1 MKRYLVSLFVL
12 TTAFSAYGQGG
23 SNVSKAKN
31 IDNHIE
37 VDKERPVL
45 ASPVNNRL
53 KSELLVEMP
62 DSEKSIF
69 TIKDASGKN
78 ITVYAD
84 EFKRQFLKN
93 ANLRQKPATEADIQ
107 EHLDLYIK
115 FKMKVLDA
123 QLAGLDTNKAYLKEL
138 GMYRDQLA
146 KNFLYDR
153 NVTDALIKEAYERLK
168 YEVKVSHILILASP
182 DDNEQKHKAAKDRI
196 DGIYRKLMRNPSAQ
210 NFADLAKQESEDP
223 GSSNAGGSL
232 GYMTAMQV
240 VYEFENYAYN
250 TPVGAISTVFKT
262 DFGYHILRVED
273 KRLNRGDIKMNHIMI
288 RVNGKEEGSEAEA
301 KKRIDDIY
309 NKIISGAETFPSMAQ
324 NYSEDYSSRY
334 NNGALDF
341 VRVTQFLGDVD
352 KQNWVDQGFAL
363 AKDGDISKPFRTN
376 GGWHI
381 LQRMS
386 VKPLGSYDQMKNY
399 LKNEVQKDSR
409 SKVSV
414 DSLVSKIKLANNFRL
429 NALAVSALKIN
440 LDTNFLK
447 GKFDANTL
455 PKVIDVVT
463 GSGKTKKVTKY
474 ELQSLQ
480 LFKLEAST
488 ATSADK
494 LAIFEEYEVS
504 DFVDYIEKNNRAHG
518 GSVSEAVDALLNEW
532 ISKLVIE
539 YQDKN
544 LEYFN
549 ADFRDIYQEYR
560 EGILMFNR
568 MQEVVWMRANTDSA
582 GLAEFFASQKGVY
595 RWGNRVDGEFY
606 FCKDEKMA
614 KTVMKQL
621 KKGIALDSIRRFNTK
636 GSALDF
642 SYKIGKYER
651 SDSFLFKPSSALL
664 TVFNDIENNV
674 KPKFAKPGIYSVGL
688 IGSQFVVFKNR
699 AFLPAMD
706 KSLDE
711 TRGPVSSKYQEKL
724 EKDWLAALKTRFKTD
739 INANYLQQVTTELV
753 GK

>member
-1 MKRYLVSLFVL
+1 MKRYFVSLLVL
-12 TTAFSAYGQGG
+12 ATASSGFSQGG
-23 SNVSKAKN
+23 NPTGNTPLTAAKS
-31 IDNHIE
+31 DQE
-37 VDKERPVL
+37 
-45 ASPVNNRL
+45 S
-53 KSELLVEMP
+53 
-62 DSEKSIF
+62 SIF
-69 TIKDASGKN
+69 TLSDVSGKSIVVN
-78 ITVYAD
+78 AD

-93 ANLRQKPATEADIQ
+93 ANLRQKPATEVDIQ
-107 EHLDLYIK
+107 EHLDLYVK

-138 GMYRDQLA
+138 AMYRDQLA

-153 NVTDALIKEAYERLK
+153 NVTESLIKEAYERLK

-182 DDNEQKHKAAKDRI
+182 EDSEQKHKAAKDRI

-223 GSSNAGGSL
+223 GSSTAGGSL

-250 TPVGAISTVFKT
+250 TAVGGISSVFKT

-288 RVNGKEEGSEAEA
+288 RVNGKEQGAEADA

-309 NKIISGAETFPSMAQ
+309 AKILSGAEGFPSMAL

-341 VRVTQFLGDVD
+341 IRVTQFLGDVD
-352 KQNWVDQGFAL
+352 KQNWADQGFAL
-363 AKDGDISKPFRTN
+363 AKDGDVSMPFRTN

-381 LQRMS
+381 LQRVS
-386 VKPLGSYDQMKNY
+386 VKPLGAYEQLKNY

-414 DSLVSKIKLANNFRL
+414 DSLVSKIKKENNFYL
-429 NALAVSALKIN
+429 NSSAVNAMKLY

-447 GKFDANTL
+447 GKFDASKL
-455 PKVIDVVT
+455 PVTHEVIT
-463 GSGKTKKVTKY
+463 GTGKNIKKTKF
-474 ELQSLQ
+474 ELQSMQ
-480 LFKLEAST
+480 MFRLENKNIT
-488 ATSADK
+488 GKT
-494 LAIFEEYEVS
+494 IYEEYEIA
-504 DFVDYIEKNNRAHG
+504 DFVDYLEKNNRTHG
-518 GSVSEAVDALLNEW
+518 GSVSEAVDGILNEW
-532 ISKLVIE
+532 IGKKVIE

-549 ADFRDIYQEYR
+549 LDFRDIYQEYR

-568 MQEVVWMRANTDSA
+568 MQEVVWMKANTDSA
-582 GLAEFFASQKGVY
+582 GLAEFFSSQRGLY

-651 SDSFLFKPSSALL
+651 SDSFLFKPSGALSK
-664 TVFNDIENNV
+664 VFNDIETNS
-674 KPKFAKPGIYSVGL
+674 KPQFVKPGIYSLGM
-688 IGSQFVVFKNR
+688 IGNQFVVFRNR

-706 KSLDE
+706 KALEE

-724 EKDWLAALKTRFKTD
+724 EKDWLESLKKRFNTN
-739 INANYLQQVTTELV
+739 INSNNLKQATTELL

>member
-1 MKRYLVSLFVL
+1 MKRYLISLFVL
-12 TTAFSAYGQGG
+12 TSAFSAYGQGG
-23 SNVSKAKN
+23 STSSKASQVTDRSNTDLLAKMS
-31 IDNHIE
+31 DS
-37 VDKERPVL
+37 DKP
-45 ASPVNNRL
+45 
-53 KSELLVEMP
+53 
-62 DSEKSIF
+62 IF
-69 TIKDASGKN
+69 KISDASGKN

-182 DDNEQKHKAAKDRI
+182 DDSEQKHKAAKDRI

-386 VKPLGSYDQMKNY
+386 VKPMGSYDQMKNY

-429 NALAVSALKIN
+429 NALAVSALKVN

-447 GKFDANTL
+447 GKFDANKL
-455 PKVIDVVT
+455 PKIIDVVT
-463 GSGKTKKVTKY
+463 GSEKTKKVTKY

-480 LFKLEAST
+480 LFKLEASET
-488 ATSADK
+488 ASGDK
-494 LAIFEEYEVS
+494 IVIFEEYEVA
-504 DFVDYIEKNNRAHG
+504 DFINYIEKNNR
-518 GSVSEAVDALLNEW
+518 
-532 ISKLVIE
+532 
-539 YQDKN
+539 
-544 LEYFN
+544 
-549 ADFRDIYQEYR
+549 
-560 EGILMFNR
+560 
-568 MQEVVWMRANTDSA
+568 
-582 GLAEFFASQKGVY
+582 
-595 RWGNRVDGEFY
+595 
-606 FCKDEKMA
+606 
-614 KTVMKQL
+614 
-621 KKGIALDSIRRFNTK
+621 
-636 GSALDF
+636 
-642 SYKIGKYER
+642 
-651 SDSFLFKPSSALL
+651 
-664 TVFNDIENNV
+664 
-674 KPKFAKPGIYSVGL
+674 
-688 IGSQFVVFKNR
+688 
-699 AFLPAMD
+699 
-706 KSLDE
+706 
-711 TRGPVSSKYQEKL
+711 
-724 EKDWLAALKTRFKTD
+724 
-739 INANYLQQVTTELV
+739 
-753 GK
+753 

>member
-1 MKRYLVSLFVL
+1 MKRYLVSLFGL
-12 TTAFSAYGQGG
+12 TSVMVAQAQGG
-23 SNVSKAKN
+23 NSAANGPLDAGKSDQETPIFKVGDVSG
-31 IDNHIE
+31 
-37 VDKERPVL
+37 
-45 ASPVNNRL
+45 
-53 KSELLVEMP
+53 
-62 DSEKSIF
+62 KSIVV
-69 TIKDASGKN
+69 N
-78 ITVYAD
+78 AD
-84 EFKRQFLKN
+84 EFKRQFSKN
-93 ANLRQKPATEADIQ
+93 SNLRQKPATEADVK
-107 EHLDLYIK
+107 EHLDLYVK

-153 NVTDALIKEAYERLK
+153 NVTEGLIKEAYERLK

-182 DDNEQKHKAAKDRI
+182 DDSEQKHKAARDRI

-223 GSSNAGGSL
+223 GSNNSGGSL

-240 VYEFENYAYN
+240 VYDFENFAYN
-250 TPVGAISTVFKT
+250 TPVGGISPVFKT
-262 DFGYHILRVED
+262 DFGYHIVRVED

-288 RVNGKEEGSEAEA
+288 RVSGKEESSDAES
-301 KKRIDDIY
+301 KKRIEDIY
-309 NKIISGAETFPSMAQ
+309 AKIISGTESFANMAQ

-334 NNGALDF
+334 NSGVLDY
-341 VRVTQFLGDVD
+341 VRVTQFLGDGD
-352 KQNWVDQGFAL
+352 RQNWVDQAFAL
-363 AKDGDISKPFRTN
+363 DKDGDITKPFRTN
-376 GGWHI
+376 AGWHI
-381 LQRMS
+381 LQRVS
-386 VKPLGSYDQMKNY
+386 VKSLGTYEQMKNY

-414 DSLVSKIKLANNFRL
+414 DSLVSKIKLANNFTL
-429 NALAVSALKIN
+429 NALAVSALKMY

-447 GKFDANTL
+447 GSFDANKL
-455 PKVIDVVT
+455 PKIIDVVT
-463 GSGKTKKVTKY
+463 GSGKTKKATKY
-474 ELQSLQ
+474 EFQSLQ
-480 LFKLEAST
+480 MFKLEASK
-488 ATSADK
+488 AASGDEI
-494 LAIFEEYEVS
+494 AIFEEYEVS
-504 DFVDYIEKNNRAHG
+504 DFVNYIEKNNRAHG
-518 GSVSEAVDALLNEW
+518 GSVSEALDALLNEW

-539 YQDKN
+539 YQDRY

-568 MQEVVWMRANTDSA
+568 MQEVVWMKANTDSA
-582 GLAEFFASQKGVY
+582 GLAEFFKTQRGVY

-606 FCKDEKMA
+606 FCKDAKMA
-614 KTVMKQL
+614 KTVVKQL

-636 GSALDF
+636 NSALDF

-651 SDSFLFKPSSALL
+651 SDSFLFKPSGVLGV
-664 TVFNDIENNV
+664 VFDDFEKSS
-674 KPKFAKPGIYSVGL
+674 KPKYAKPEIYALGSVGN
-688 IGSQFVVFKNR
+688 QFVVFKQKGY
-699 AFLPAMD
+699 LPAMD

-724 EKDWLAALKTRFKTD
+724 EKDWLESLKLRFTVDINDNNLQQAKAAL
-739 INANYLQQVTTELV
+739 L

>member
-12 TTAFSAYGQGG
+12 TTAFSAFGQGG
-23 SNVSKAKN
+23 SNVSNAKK

-45 ASPVNNRL
+45 AAPVNDRL

-93 ANLRQKPATEADIQ
+93 SNLRQKPATEADIQ

-123 QLAGLDTNKAYLKEL
+123 QLAGLDTNKAYIKEL

-153 NVTDALIKEAYERLK
+153 NVTEGLIREAYDRLK

-182 DDNEQKHKAAKDRI
+182 DDSEQKHKAAKDRI
-196 DGIYRKLMRNPSAQ
+196 EGIYRKLMRNPTAQ
-210 NFADLAKQESEDP
+210 NFADLAKVESEDP
-223 GSSNAGGSL
+223 GSNNSGGSL

-250 TPVGAISTVFKT
+250 TPVGGISSVFKT

-288 RVNGKEEGSEAEA
+288 RVSGKEESSEAESR
-301 KKRIDDIY
+301 KRIEDIY
-309 NKIISGAETFPSMAQ
+309 SKIVSGSETFSNMAQ

-334 NNGALDF
+334 NSGVLDY
-341 VRVTQFLGDVD
+341 VRVTQFLGDGD
-352 KQNWVDQGFAL
+352 RQNWVDQAFAL
-363 AKDGDISKPFRTN
+363 AKDGDITKPFRTN
-376 GGWHI
+376 AGWHI
-381 LQRMS
+381 LQRVS
-386 VKPLGSYDQMKNY
+386 VKPLGTYEQMKNY

-414 DSLVSKIKLANNFRL
+414 DSLVEKIKKANNFYL
-429 NALAVSALKIN
+429 NPAAITAMKMY
-440 LDTNFLK
+440 LDSNFLK
-447 GKFDANTL
+447 GKFDANKL
-455 PKVIDVVT
+455 PTTHEVVSGT
-463 GSGKTKKVTKY
+463 GKTQKKTKF
-474 ELQSLQ
+474 ELRSMLI
-480 LFKLEAST
+480 FKLEASQVG
-488 ATSADK
+488 SEM
-494 LAIFEEYEVS
+494 ISEEYDVS
-504 DFVDYIEKNNRAHG
+504 DFINYVEKNNNPRG
-518 GSVSEAVDALLNEW
+518 GSVSEAVDGLMKEW
-532 ISKLVIE
+532 IGKKVIE
-539 YQDKN
+539 YQDRY
-544 LEYFN
+544 LEFFN

-568 MQEVVWMRANTDSA
+568 MQEVVWMKANTDSA
-582 GLAEFFASQKGVY
+582 GLAEFFKSQAGVY

-606 FCKDEKMA
+606 FCKDAKMA
-614 KTVMKQL
+614 KTVIKQL
-621 KKGIALDSIRRFNTK
+621 KKGIALDSIRKFNTK
-636 GSALDF
+636 ANALDF

-651 SDSFLFKPSSALL
+651 SDSFLFKPSRALGV
-664 TVFNDIENNV
+664 VFDDFEKNA
-674 KPKFAKPGIYSVGL
+674 KPQFAKPGIYSLGMVGN
-688 IGSQFVVFKNR
+688 QFVVFKQKGY
-699 AFLPAMD
+699 LPSMD
-706 KSLDE
+706 KRLDE

-724 EKDWLAALKTRFKTD
+724 EKDWLESLKGRFKVE
-739 INANYLQQVTTELV
+739 INSNNLQQAQTALL